1 MGRKEQRERERKK
14 AAKGS
19 HALSG
24 FGFLPRK
31 RSWSDGDLNAT
42 ATSQRQLVEED
53 SSSRSS
59 RQLQEQDEGSSLQS
73 SSSTQVSVKLIV
85 IFVPAGPQNVSPV
98 LNGLARLRAT
108 AKFQITPAAELVIF
122 GNLFLFHFLVC
133 LHVEGDFVF
142 SFLLPFGTS
151 SRTPLQVRPP
161 LTETRQNQQAAP
173 ACSKVIRRTISGRF
187 FKTFFSASVLESHP
201 ENDIGALFQNLF
213 QRQRARKSSG
223 ERYRGAFSK
232 PKSRGVSEGCR

>member
-1 MGRKEQRERERKK
+1 MQDEAWPGSNGTSPKRCHRQRKPAVGLRARRGVARCECQMPSYRSVYATASVQQHRLIKERLRCHHVQLNVVETIMGRKEQRERERKK

-24 FGFLPRK
+24 FGFLPKK

-85 IFVPAGPQNVSPV
+85 IFVPAGPQNVSHTPTSKKQSKC
-98 LNGLARLRAT
+98 T
-108 AKFQITPAAELVIF
+108 AEI
-122 GNLFLFHFLVC
+122 C
-133 LHVEGDFVF
+133 LHR
-142 SFLLPFGTS
+142 SW
-151 SRTPLQVRPP
+151 
-161 LTETRQNQQAAP
+161 
-173 ACSKVIRRTISGRF
+173 
-187 FKTFFSASVLESHP
+187 
-201 ENDIGALFQNLF
+201 
-213 QRQRARKSSG
+213 
-223 ERYRGAFSK
+223 
-232 PKSRGVSEGCR
+232 

>member
-1 MGRKEQRERERKK
+1 MQQNSVDQRRAVQQHRLIKERLRCHHVQLNVVETIMGRKEQRERERKK

-31 RSWSDGDLNAT
+31 RSWSDSDLNAT

-59 RQLQEQDEGSSLQS
+59 RQLQEQDEGSSLES
-73 SSSTQVSVKLIV
+73 SSSTQVSVKLLV

-122 GNLFLFHFLVC
+122 GNLFLFHF
-133 LHVEGDFVF
+133 
-142 SFLLPFGTS
+142 FG
-151 SRTPLQVRPP
+151 LF
-161 LTETRQNQQAAP
+161 
-173 ACSKVIRRTISGRF
+173 ACRR
-187 FKTFFSASVLESHP
+187 
-201 ENDIGALFQNLF
+201 
-213 QRQRARKSSG
+213 
-223 ERYRGAFSK
+223 
-232 PKSRGVSEGCR
+232 